1 MGRNKNGLD
10 CVFLKLINKGVDIP
24 CQVCYYDNQEVA
36 HKNNRK
42 KHRRLKMDQF
52 IKETSARGYSS
63 RTVKASAIVLGDN
76 GKYWVVTLAKM
87 EQLLKEG
94 FEVIK

>member
-1 MGRNKNGLD
+1 MT
-10 CVFLKLINKGVDIP
+10 
-24 CQVCYYDNQEVA
+24 
-36 HKNNRK
+36 
-42 KHRRLKMDQF
+42 QF
-52 IKETSARGYSS
+52 IKVTSARGYSS

-87 EQLLKEG
+87 EQLLKDG